1 MNNPPDRTIEI
12 IIFPAGQTRITTRG
26 YTGTAC
32 KDATRELER
41 ALGIIQSD
49 SPTTE
54 MYQNDPIVQN
64 QNEGR

>member
-1 MNNPPDRTIEI
+1 MSNPPDRTIEI
-12 IIFPAGQTRITTRG
+12 IVSPAGQTRITTRG

-49 SPTTE
+49 SPTPE
-54 MYQNDPIVQN
+54 LYQSDSIVQN